1 MKETTIL
8 AELRND
14 LNFVDDINMKI
25 RARQLYSN
33 LFGLGNKIA
42 QIATEKHRSDILNV
56 FNQILEELYNDT
68 TEIIDEQNKILN
80 PHIVKSKGRSQNKR
94 FKSSVE
100 DSSNKT
106 SGSNTFI
113 KDNDGQGSSS
123 QNNKCSNCNTTS
135 HNI

>member
-8 AELRND
+8 FELGDD
-14 LNFVDDINMKI
+14 LNFINDVNVKI
-25 RARQLYSN
+25 KARQLYSN
-33 LFGLGNKIA
+33 LFGLGRKIA

-56 FNQILEELYNDT
+56 FNQILEELYSDI

-80 PHIVKSKGRSQNKR
+80 SHIVKSKRRPQNKR

-106 SGSNTFI
+106 SGSNTF
-113 KDNDGQGSSS
+113 
-123 QNNKCSNCNTTS
+123 
-135 HNI
+135 